1 MEVLLSPDQTDEE
14 KIKSLQ
20 RALFYESQY
29 RSAIISGAISYY
41 DANLTKD
48 LIETDVLY
56 RDESGTLNSSLKLV
70 GLQAPCRF
78 SDFIAKWTERFID
91 PAYAEKNEIFSD
103 TRQFLIDS
111 YNNNQR
117 DHTIEYWYTN
127 DKGKELFL
135 SQRFLLTQNEDGD
148 VCTLAAL
155 SNTTHAKRIEAQ
167 NHRDE
172 LEHHAYHDPIT
183 GGYNYLKFQK
193 KLNEA
198 GIQGSIISIDIHA
211 FKIINTICG
220 IETGDRVIR
229 AVWNRLQEVFDY
241 SKGELAAH
249 INADQFII
257 FTPTSTREE
266 IINKIKAVSYALNL
280 ISADLSVPQIKPYF
294 GISEWFPGKKIES
307 VYSESV
313 TAKNNAK
320 RLQNC
325 EYSFFERDD
334 LSRLVR
340 EESIINGFED
350 ALANNEFHIWYQ
362 PKYNPKTHEMIGAE
376 ALVRWIKNGQF
387 YVSPGEFIPLFE
399 NNGLIKNFDQYIF
412 RNVCKQQKKWQEMGK
427 KVVPVSVNLS
437 RASLYYKDIIS
448 IFSHIADSVG
458 IDKKL
463 VPIEITETAAITNTS
478 IKNIAKAFTDAGFIL
493 HMDDFG
499 SGYSSLSTLNTMQ
512 FETWKLDKSLI
523 DFIGNYGGERLIV
536 HVVQLAKELGIFVT
550 AEGVETKE
558 QTEFLIEIG
567 CDSIQGYYYSKPV
580 DSEKFE
586 LLLDQP
592 Q

>member
-1 MEVLLSPDQTDEE
+1 MEELQSMEQTDKE
-14 KIKSLQ
+14 KIESLQ
-20 RALFYESQY
+20 KALFYESQY

-48 LIETDVLY
+48 LIETDVYY
-56 RDESGTLNSSLKLV
+56 RDENGKLNSSLKLV
-70 GLQAPCRF
+70 GLTAPCKF
-78 SDFIAKWTERFID
+78 SEFINRWIERFID
-91 PAYAEKNEIFSD
+91 KDYAEKNEIFSD
-103 TRQFLIDS
+103 SRQFLIDS
-111 YNNNQR
+111 YHNNQR

-135 SQRFLLTQNEDGD
+135 SQRFLLTQNEEGD
-148 VCTLAAL
+148 ICTLAAL

-172 LEHHAYHDPIT
+172 LEQYAYHDPIT
-183 GGYNYLKFQK
+183 GGYNYIKFQK
-193 KLNEA
+193 KLNE
-198 GIQGSIISIDIHA
+198 GGLQGSIISIDIHA

-220 IETGDRVIR
+220 IETGDKVIR
-229 AVWNRLQEVFDY
+229 AVWNRIQEVFDY
-241 SKGELAAH
+241 TKGELAAH
-249 INADQFII
+249 INADQFIV
-257 FTPTSTREE
+257 FTPSDNREE
-266 IINKIKAVSYALNL
+266 ITTKIRGVSYALNL

-294 GISEWFPGKKIES
+294 GISKWFPGKKIETA
-307 VYSESV
+307 YSEAV

-320 RLQNC
+320 KLQSS
-325 EYSFFERDD
+325 EYSFFEKND
-334 LSRLVR
+334 LARLVR

-350 ALANNEFHIWYQ
+350 ALANNEFNIWYQ
-362 PKYNPKTHEMIGAE
+362 PKYNPETHRMIGAE
-376 ALVRWIKNGQF
+376 ALVRWIKNGGF

-399 NNGLIKNFDQYIF
+399 NNGLIKKFDHYIF
-412 RNVCKQQKKWQEMGK
+412 RNVCMQLKEWLNEGK

-437 RASLYYKDIIS
+437 RVSLYYKDVVS
-448 IFSHIADSVG
+448 IFSHIAESVG

-463 VPIEITETAAITNTS
+463 VPIEITETAAITNSS

-580 DSEKFE
+580 AKDAFE
-586 LLLDQP
+586 RLIA
-592 Q
+592 